1 MGPTKLNLYFHQFL
15 PIAEMPLP
23 TKVFAMDYILK
34 EMILPE
40 YKLLLILRVLNL
52 GDAV

>member
-1 MGPTKLNLYFHQFL
+1 MGPTKLNLHFHQFW
-15 PIAEMPLP
+15 PIADMPLP
-23 TKVFAMDYILK
+23 TKVFPMDYILK

-40 YKLLLILRVLNL
+40 NKLLLILRVLNL